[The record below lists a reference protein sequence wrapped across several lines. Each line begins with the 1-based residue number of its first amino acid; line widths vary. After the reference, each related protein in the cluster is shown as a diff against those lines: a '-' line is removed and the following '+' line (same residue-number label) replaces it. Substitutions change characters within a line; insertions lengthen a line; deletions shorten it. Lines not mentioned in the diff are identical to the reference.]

1 MINLIITVINLITI
15 AIKYIVDRESAA
27 DATLPMRTYPQ
38 DLLFLGGVG
47 PKRFEPYRYVWYI
60 SFTQIP
66 DLASLV
72 AGQNKSPGA

>member
-1 MINLIITVINLITI
+1 VINLIITAINLITI
-15 AIKYIVDRESAA
+15 AIKLIVG
-27 DATLPMRTYPQ
+27 
-38 DLLFLGGVG
+38 FLGGVG

-72 AGQNKSPGA
+72 AGQNKSPGAETPGL